1 MIPIREYCEQLYTQ
15 NFENLEEVVE
25 FLENYKLPKLNQDEI
40 DYLNNHNKETKLIIK
55 KLLSKKSEDPEN
67 FIRE

>member
-15 NFENLEEVVE
+15 NLENLEEMDE

-40 DYLNNHNKETKLIIK
+40 DYLNNHN
-55 KLLSKKSEDPEN
+55 N
-67 FIRE
+67 